1 MSSYEHKLKDF
12 LHEDKDPMSELRM
25 KAKVLSKAFKEAFPK
40 WAEDPKVK
48 KFVDDL
54 DNDPE
59 GLVQL
64 RDEENLFLK

>member
-1 MSSYEHKLKDF
+1 MSSYEYKLKNF
-12 LHEDKDPMSELRM
+12 LEKEKDPMSELRM

-40 WAEDPKVK
+40 WKEDPKVK

-54 DNDPE
+54 DRDPE

-64 RDEENLFLK
+64 QDEEGIFLK